1 MHVPH
6 ALPTLRV
13 SNGEDAYA
21 FVGMV
26 SFGAKSS
33 GACRRRS
40 TRRFTADVEVEV
52 DAGAIAAVAVG
63 PEKSGTGR
71 WRWWMFGFG
80 STCRV
85 EVCVAVGA
93 VDRRVARGSGVAAGA
108 GLFKLRVAF
117 VVSVPMFLAFPRPAL
132 LLFFER
138 GKIDDSLSE
147 LESPSAPMPSPRDAG
162 ASSVFAASSGT
173 GGAKS
178 LPPSSSWREGPDM
191 FSCSSSS

>member
-6 ALPTLRV
+6 ALPILRV

-26 SFGAKSS
+26 SFDAKSS

-40 TRRFTADVEVEV
+40 TRSIAADVGVGV
-52 DAGAIAAVAVG
+52 DVGAKAAVAVG

-85 EVCVAVGA
+85 DVVGVTVGA
-93 VDRRVARGSGVAAGA
+93 VDRRVAGLGVAAGA
-108 GLFKLRVAF
+108 GLFKL
-117 VVSVPMFLAFPRPAL
+117 
-132 LLFFER
+132 
-138 GKIDDSLSE
+138 
-147 LESPSAPMPSPRDAG
+147 
-162 ASSVFAASSGT
+162 
-173 GGAKS
+173 
-178 LPPSSSWREGPDM
+178 
-191 FSCSSSS
+191 

>member
-1 MHVPH
+1 MPVPH

-21 FVGMV
+21 FVGTV

-40 TRRFTADVEVEV
+40 TRSIAADVDIEVETG
-52 DAGAIAAVAVG
+52 AGVAVAVAVG

-85 EVCVAVGA
+85 DVVGATVGAA
-93 VDRRVARGSGVAAGA
+93 VDRRVAGSGVAAGA
-108 GLFKLRVAF
+108 GLFKL
-117 VVSVPMFLAFPRPAL
+117 
-132 LLFFER
+132 
-138 GKIDDSLSE
+138 
-147 LESPSAPMPSPRDAG
+147 
-162 ASSVFAASSGT
+162 
-173 GGAKS
+173 
-178 LPPSSSWREGPDM
+178 
-191 FSCSSSS
+191 